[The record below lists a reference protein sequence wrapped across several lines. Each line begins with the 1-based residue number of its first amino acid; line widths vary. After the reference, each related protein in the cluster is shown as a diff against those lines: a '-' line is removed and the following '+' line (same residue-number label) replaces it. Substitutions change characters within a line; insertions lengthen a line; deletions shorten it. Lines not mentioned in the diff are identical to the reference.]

1 MIRIA
6 LSSIIT
12 AAALYAIHAAAD
24 TTPYITIVM
33 LMFSG
38 LAAGAFVVFAATFS
52 DTDSEGA
59 K

>member
-12 AAALYAIHAAAD
+12 LAAAYAVHTAAD
-24 TTPYITIVM
+24 STPYLVTAM
-33 LMFSG
+33 LIAAGF
-38 LAAGAFVVFAATFS
+38 AAGAFVVFAATFS

>member
-12 AAALYAIHAAAD
+12 LAAAYATHSASEYLA
-24 TTPYITIVM
+24 YINILLLIGVG
-33 LMFSG
+33 F
-38 LAAGAFVVFAATFS
+38 AAGSLIMFAVLN
-52 DTDSEGA
+52 DSEV